1 MKHRLLI
8 KDRLIEDHRPR
19 AAVQQETRRLLG
31 RRELIERVENP
42 LLIKDRLIEDHRP
55 RAVQQETR
63 RLLGRR
69 LLLERVENRLLPRRA
84 SRKAKRS

>member
-1 MKHRLLI
+1 MENPLLI

-19 AAVQQETRRLLG
+19 AVQQETRRLLG
-31 RRELIERVENP
+31 RRLLLERVKHP